1 MMPDTSKLFH
11 VVCDASS
18 FAIECALMHC
28 DDEGRECVEKLL
40 AIRYTLIQLRVY
52 LLGEKMFSV
61 YLDHASLRT
70 AVNTPSV
77 ARWLSFFSEYNFV
90 VFYKPGKNNIRAD
103 ALCLRPSCD
112 LRRDMG
118 HQPGNAD
125 DEDDDMCLCCIKLGL
140 NAMVS
145 APAVDL
151 DSDR

>member
-1 MMPDTSKLFH
+1 
-11 VVCDASS
+11 
-18 FAIECALMHC
+18 
-28 DDEGRECVEKLL
+28 
-40 AIRYTLIQLRVY
+40 
-52 LLGEKMFSV
+52 MFSV

-103 ALCLRPSCD
+103 ALCLRPSYD

-145 APAVDL
+145 APAVNL
-151 DSDR
+151 GSDC